1 MVGENNCKRLFALS
15 SLLQLFV
22 LVLGYDN
29 RSIFSSAMSV
39 AAASTPSTCA
49 VVGVGVLGTS
59 LCKQLLQDPDL
70 KDLKGA
76 YVEVPIF

>member
-1 MVGENNCKRLFALS
+1 MIAKNFKGLFALS
-15 SLLQLFV
+15 SLLQLI

-29 RSIFSSAMSV
+29 RSIFSSAMSL
-39 AAASTPSTCA
+39 ASASSPSTCV

-59 LCKQLLQDPDL
+59 LCKQLLEDPNL

-76 YVEVPIF
+76 